1 MSADCIS
8 TPAREIIRSNYYR
21 EMSTPRSQSLLL
33 LGHGSSKHPDSSSSV
48 RSHAEALR
56 QRGHFASVHC
66 AFLKEEPRI
75 EHALEEIEKMGSD
88 HITIVPDFLAKGY
101 FTQQAIP
108 ELLEI
113 NQRQGQIRYS
123 DPVGVHPM
131 MRELILDAAE
141 DVIGEWSL
149 RGVSLLLVGHGSRKN
164 AQSKQ
169 SLLDHIAALKK
180 STGFAQIAD
189 LWLEESPLVSD
200 WLTVATQKK
209 IIVVP
214 FLLSDGQH
222 GGWDI
227 PEALGLSKNDS
238 IDGVTHRVGDV
249 EFRLTHAL
257 GTSLRFPEVIEMM

>member
-1 MSADCIS
+1 MSVDCIS
-8 TPAREIIRSNYYR
+8 TLARGTIKSNHLCD
-21 EMSTPRSQSLLL
+21 MSTAFNQTLLL

-48 RSHAEALR
+48 RAHAEVLR
-56 QRGHFASVHC
+56 QRGYFASVHC

-75 EHALEEIEKMGSD
+75 EQALAQIDSD

-101 FTQQAIP
+101 FTQQVIP
-108 ELLEI
+108 ELLKLDR
-113 NQRQGQIRYS
+113 QQGQIDYC

-131 MRELILDAAE
+131 MRELILEATE
-141 DVIGEWSL
+141 DVMGAWDVAD
-149 RGVSLLLVGHGSRKN
+149 VSLLLVGHGSRKN
-164 AQSKQ
+164 TQSKQ
-169 SLLDHIAALKK
+169 SLLDHIAVLKK

-189 LWLEESPLVSD
+189 LWLEESPQVSD
-200 WLTVATQKK
+200 WLAVTTQEKV
-209 IIVVP
+209 IIVP

-227 PEALGLSKNDS
+227 PEALGISENGA
-238 IDGVTHRVGDV
+238 IVGVTHRAGGT